1 MNFIIEK
8 NGGTMSM
15 LNFEN
20 ELQKFKPILNISGIE
35 EQIVTEDMR
44 DVIDL
49 IKAYAGEDGTY
60 IAMKN
65 DLTDKES

>member
-1 MNFIIEK
+1 
-8 NGGTMSM
+8 MSM
-15 LNFEN
+15 LNFED
-20 ELQKFKPILNISGIE
+20 ELQKFKPILNINGIE

>member
-1 MNFIIEK
+1 
-8 NGGTMSM
+8 MSM
-15 LNFEN
+15 LNFED
-20 ELQKFKPILNISGIE
+20 ELQKFKPILNINGIE

-49 IKAYAGEDGTY
+49 IKAYAGEDSTY